1 MVFRKVTQKAHQPF
15 ELDSTNTVSFDW
27 KKNSGTKCTLKIK
40 QINKSYADMFTI
52 HVEIIIVIIFNCTW
66 KKIINWIGKI
76 YKFSAILSVDLVE
89 LVKNDWIIV

>member
-1 MVFRKVTQKAHQPF
+1 MFSKKVETFLSQSHKNSGNTALVCLKVNQKAFQPF

-66 KKIINWIGKI
+66 KK
-76 YKFSAILSVDLVE
+76 
-89 LVKNDWIIV
+89 